1 MDLNRLW
8 QQLGTAF
15 TGLLLLGVLV
25 ALGGSETGAWI
36 LLVALAALITTHLA
50 ISVVAY
56 RRTMRR
62 AWPAVRPL
70 ADDDD
75 W

>member
-1 MDLNRLW
+1 MSLNRLW
-8 QQLGTAF
+8 QQLGAAI
-15 TGLLLLGVLV
+15 TGLLLLGALV

-36 LLVALAALITTHLA
+36 LLVALAALVATHLA
-50 ISVVAY
+50 ISVVDY
-56 RRTMRR
+56 RRIMRSP
-62 AWPAVRPL
+62 WPAVRPL